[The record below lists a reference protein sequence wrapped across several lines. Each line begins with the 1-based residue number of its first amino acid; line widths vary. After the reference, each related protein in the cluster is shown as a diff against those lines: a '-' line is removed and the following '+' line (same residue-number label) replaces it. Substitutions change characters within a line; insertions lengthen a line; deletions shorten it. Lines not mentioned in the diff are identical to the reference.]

1 MMFVNQIAEVVHSQ
15 VNAYGGQI
23 NKNIGEAFLL
33 VWKFHDKDV
42 IKTDRGKLKL
52 EKSSRSKSV
61 VADLALFGFLK
72 VIAKINKFVHI
83 IDYEN
88 DYRLS

>member
-1 MMFVNQIAEVVHSQ
+1 M
-15 VNAYGGQI
+15 
-23 NKNIGEAFLL
+23 L